1 MPKAIYIEAN
11 GAEYEVDV
19 EVGQSL
25 MEAANENMI
34 DGIIGECGG
43 VCSCATCHVYVD
55 EAWLGKLPPVGDM
68 EESMLD
74 MANDPQ
80 DNSRLSCQIE
90 MSEALDGIILR
101 LPASQF

>member
-11 GAEYEVDV
+11 GAQYDVDV
-19 EVGQSL
+19 EVGQNL
-25 MEAANENMI
+25 MEAATENMI

-55 EAWLGKLPPVGDM
+55 EAWVAKLPPVGDM

-80 DNSRLSCQIE
+80 DNSRLGCQIE
-90 MSEALDGIILR
+90 MTEALDGIIVR
-101 LPASQF
+101 LPVSQF